1 MTAYSGGES
10 VVTAEEILA
19 AALFDREGVDEV
31 SVHEIATAA
40 GVGKGTVFR
49 RFGDRT
55 ALIAAVLTLAANSG
69 RPPETGDAPGTR

>member
-1 MTAYSGGES
+1 M
-10 VVTAEEILA
+10 
-19 AALFDREGVDEV
+19 
-31 SVHEIATAA
+31 HEIATAA